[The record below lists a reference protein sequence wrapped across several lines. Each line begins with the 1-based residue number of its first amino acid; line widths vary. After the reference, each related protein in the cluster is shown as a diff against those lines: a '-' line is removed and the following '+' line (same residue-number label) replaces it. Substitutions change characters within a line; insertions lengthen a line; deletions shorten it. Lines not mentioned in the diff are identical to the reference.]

1 MTPFAKRRGPSI
13 HPDREKW
20 TQPVLRTSG
29 YNPKDSLSLD
39 SRHVL
44 MSVYGTS
51 TPGQTELGS
60 SEEEARNNRKIERKL
75 RELAEASQ
83 GGEFPESET
92 PRDDDSVS
100 SGLSRGLS
108 SLNTHSLRGSIYAN
122 SRHSSHPEQVPTFS
136 RVRGEAQSSRRH
148 GSVPVESR
156 PPRGIPDLV
165 GEENPVNPPGPE
177 RVPDDQNSGTAGSA
191 ARTSSRSST
200 RSTPVPPANTGAPR
214 HTEYTTAGRQRTYYR
229 EPRTGTNDFP
239 RPPPSVVD
247 EEPMGHRAFG
257 RRENLPL
264 DEATLERMIRRVLSR
279 DRRGERKK
287 TFLDYCHAPDA
298 VLPVGY
304 RMPKFSK
311 YDGTTDPEL
320 HFRNLCNEAV
330 EFLNLLF

>member
-1 MTPFAKRRGPSI
+1 M
-13 HPDREKW
+13 
-20 TQPVLRTSG
+20 
-29 YNPKDSLSLD
+29 
-39 SRHVL
+39 
-44 MSVYGTS
+44 
-51 TPGQTELGS
+51 
-60 SEEEARNNRKIERKL
+60 
-75 RELAEASQ
+75 
-83 GGEFPESET
+83 
-92 PRDDDSVS
+92 
-100 SGLSRGLS
+100 
-108 SLNTHSLRGSIYAN
+108 
-122 SRHSSHPEQVPTFS
+122 
-136 RVRGEAQSSRRH
+136 
-148 GSVPVESR
+148 
-156 PPRGIPDLV
+156 